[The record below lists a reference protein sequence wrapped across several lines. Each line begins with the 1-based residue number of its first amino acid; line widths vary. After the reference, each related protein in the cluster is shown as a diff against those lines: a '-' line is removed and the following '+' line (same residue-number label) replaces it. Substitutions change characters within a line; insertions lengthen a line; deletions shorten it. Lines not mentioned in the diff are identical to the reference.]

1 MQPLLHRGLHRH
13 VATSMALFQSEV
25 DALKAHVAALAME
38 LDEKNQLSA
47 QMADFQSQAINKMM
61 ARVKHIAALVHAS
74 ALQRIRTSIPA
85 PLKAAE
91 SPASAACP
99 RPGCTSNDLK
109 WMQQLSRALSL
120 IQAQSIHQ
128 AQMMRH
134 VTSLGHEV
142 ELLRQRLR
150 RSRRRVGHALDDDF
164 HMRGRTHAQLL
175 QRGSATPATGVAAK
189 SFLAAASGS
198 ASMRKQMLNKL
209 LDRVQA
215 VGANSGSPSLDG
227 LYREIHNLQSLL
239 SKLPNGPQKL

>member
-1 MQPLLHRGLHRH
+1 MQPLLHRGHHRH

-47 QMADFQSQAINKMM
+47 QMADFQSQAISKMM
-61 ARVKHIAALVHAS
+61 ARVKHIAAIVHAS
-74 ALQRIRTSIPA
+74 ALRRIRTSIPA
-85 PLKAAE
+85 PLKTAQSHNDAA
-91 SPASAACP
+91 AACP
-99 RPGCTSNDLK
+99 RPGCTSSDLK

-142 ELLRQRLR
+142 EMLRQRLR
-150 RSRRRVGHALDDDF
+150 HSRRRAGHALDDDF
-164 HMRGRTHAQLL
+164 HMRGRGHVQLL
-175 QRGSATPATGVAAK
+175 QRGSATPATGGVAK
-189 SFLAAASGS
+189 SSLAAASDS

-209 LDRVQA
+209 LDRVEA
-215 VGANSGSPSLDG
+215 VGANSGSALFALRCHRD
-227 LYREIHNLQSLL
+227 LL
-239 SKLPNGPQKL
+239 PLKSQT